1 MNKSFFETLAEQ
13 ENGKLTIN
21 SENVST
27 NIGAKSPSIIYKLR
41 LNYKECEIIINY
53 KTGTSFVGN
62 INCKLSKN
70 IKATPFEI
78 NTISQLK
85 SLFYRKNNRF
95 KIITKKEYF
104 YNFLINN
111 EPLKYLN
118 QVSIKENFTPIIICE
133 TNNID
138 CEFHLEFKNPT
149 QVVKPLIEFLK
160 NVIDEFNRTAVA

>member
-1 MNKSFFETLAEQ
+1 MNKSYFENLAED

-41 LNYKECEIIINY
+41 LNYKESEIIINC

-111 EPLKYLN
+111 EPLKFLN
-118 QVSIKENFTPIIICE
+118 QVAIKENFTTIIICE
-133 TNNID
+133 TKKID
-138 CEFHLEFKNPT
+138 CEFHLEFKNST
-149 QVVKPLIEFLK
+149 QVIEPFIKFLK
-160 NVIDEFNRTAVA
+160 SLIDEFSKS